1 MKKPMKLFSTMAVSA
16 LLALISCSSNKASS
30 DCDKFLNQYE
40 DYMNKYLDII
50 KKAQADPTNVELI
63 GEMTK
68 LTQEGT
74 QFQTTK
80 PEACKDDKEFLAK
93 FLAIQ
98 TKMAERAK

>member
-1 MKKPMKLFSTMAVSA
+1 MKLFSAVAVST
-16 LLALISCSSNKASS
+16 LLAITSCSSNKASS

-50 KKAQADPTNVELI
+50 KKAQEDPTNTELLS
-63 GEMTK
+63 EMTK

-80 PEACKDDKEFLAK
+80 PEACKDDKEFLSK
-93 FLAIQ
+93 LLAIQ